1 MFGLKYKEGVGL
13 LRTVGKAVDRSSNPK
28 ERVSLRALPL
38 WCGFSFLFGSCRQAE
53 FLILCRQHTTPLLA
67 SPFSGFCQ
75 RLLPS

>member
-1 MFGLKYKEGVGL
+1 MFGLKYKEGVRAPENSGE
-13 LRTVGKAVDRSSNPK
+13 GSGQGPPK

-53 FLILCRQHTTPLLA
+53 FLILCHQHTTPLLA

-75 RLLPS
+75 SLLPS